1 MTGHDDR
8 AQPRRGAADTVG
20 VRDKAVTGST
30 DPGTTAPGA
39 VRASAY
45 GVDFGGPVGDT
56 PTSMEG
62 TVIGSYRVLR
72 KLGEGGMGA
81 VYLAEHSLLGRKA
94 AVKVLQ
100 PELSRNQDIVQR
112 FFNEARAAT
121 AIADPGIVQIFD
133 FGYHAD
139 GSAYIV
145 MEFLE
150 GEPLDGRV
158 KRLGRL
164 APVDALR
171 ILRQVASSLA
181 SAHARGIVHRDLKP
195 ENIFLVADREVAYG
209 ERPKLLDFGI
219 AKLTHDTDSK
229 VKTAT
234 AAIMGTP
241 MYMSPEQCRG
251 AGYVDH
257 RSDLYSLGCVLY
269 HLLVGRPPFD
279 GEGVGDIIACHL
291 REPAPAPSASV
302 PGIPPEVDAL
312 TTRLMAKAPDQRF
325 ASATEL
331 AEAIGIMIGASL
343 PPAVPA
349 MMSPS
354 GGHPSAA
361 AGAHPTT
368 LSGSAGHLHVSA
380 APSVAGSRAPRGRRA
395 GLLAGMIAG
404 AAIAT
409 AGVVVL
415 VAAGGGEGKTA
426 AAGRGTVSVDAGGP
440 GVAAELGSGSPS
452 ASGPVSGSPSGSA
465 SASGPVSGS
474 ASASGPVSGSP
485 SGSASGSGSIAETG
499 SGSGSA
505 TGAGSGSVPDSP
517 SGSALAAGATG
528 AAAAATVVGPGP
540 GSAPPAGAR
549 TGTRRGSRDRPP
561 ASTATSPRP
570 ATTSSTTVAPPPPP
584 PPPVKPPRVPCD
596 HDGDGIPDDRC

>member
-1 MTGHDDR
+1 M
-8 AQPRRGAADTVG
+8 RG
-20 VRDKAVTGST
+20 KAITGST
-30 DPGTTAPGA
+30 DPGTTGA
-39 VRASAY
+39 GHVRPSAY
-45 GVDFGGPVGDT
+45 GGVDFGGPLGDT
-56 PTSMEG
+56 PMSMEG
-62 TVIGSYRVLR
+62 TVIGQYRVLR

-81 VYLAEHSLLGRKA
+81 VYLAEHSLLGRRA

-100 PELSRNQDIVQR
+100 PELSQKQDIVNR

-121 AIADPGIVQIFD
+121 SIADPGIVQIFD
-133 FGYHAD
+133 FGYHTD

-171 ILRQVASSLA
+171 ILRQVASSLQ

-291 REPAPAPSASV
+291 RSPAPPPSAAV

-312 TTRLMAKAPDQRF
+312 TLRLMAKAPDERF
-325 ASATEL
+325 GTAAEL
-331 AEAIGIMIGASL
+331 AEAIGIMIGTSM
-343 PPAVPA
+343 PPAVPG
-349 MMSPS
+349 MMMPS
-354 GGHPSAA
+354 GGYVAS
-361 AGAHPTT
+361 GQHPTT
-368 LSGSAGHLHVSA
+368 LSGSAGHLHVGA
-380 APSVAGSRAPRGRRA
+380 ASTAGAIAPRGRR
-395 GLLAGMIAG
+395 GLIAG
-404 AAIAT
+404 VIAGVSIAT
-409 AGVVVL
+409 AAVVV
-415 VAAGGGEGKTA
+415 VIATSGGSGKTA
-426 AAGRGTVSVDAGGP
+426 AAGPGSSGG
-440 GVAAELGSGSPS
+440 GSS
-452 ASGPVSGSPSGSA
+452 AV
-465 SASGPVSGS
+465 
-474 ASASGPVSGSP
+474 
-485 SGSASGSGSIAETG
+485 ET
-499 SGSGSA
+499 A
-505 TGAGSGSVPDSP
+505 P
-517 SGSALAAGATG
+517 AAGATS
-528 AAAAATVVGPGP
+528 AEPMVKVVEPRVRP
-540 GSAPPAGAR
+540 VDPPMPVEPPR
-549 TGTRRGSRDRPP
+549 PIPVVDSPP
-561 ASTATSPRP
+561 ASTGPGASAGSGAGAAVDTAASTWGTRGTRRDTREKP
-570 ATTSSTTVAPPPPP
+570 AASGMSTTPTSSTTATPPPATVAT
-584 PPPVKPPRVPCD
+584 PPPVKPPPAARVPCD
-596 HDGDGIPDDRC
+596 DDGDGIPDRRC

>member
-1 MTGHDDR
+1 
-8 AQPRRGAADTVG
+8 
-20 VRDKAVTGST
+20 
-30 DPGTTAPGA
+30 
-39 VRASAY
+39 
-45 GVDFGGPVGDT
+45 
-56 PTSMEG
+56 
-62 TVIGSYRVLR
+62 
-72 KLGEGGMGA
+72 MGA

-112 FFNEARAAT
+112 FFNEARAST

-133 FGYHAD
+133 FGYHTD

-164 APVDALR
+164 APADALR
-171 ILRQVASSLA
+171 ILRQVASSQA

-219 AKLTHDTDSK
+219 AKLTLDTDSK

-291 REPAPAPSASV
+291 RSPAPVPSAAV

-312 TTRLMAKAPDQRF
+312 VLRLMAKAPEQRF
-325 ASATEL
+325 ATATEL
-331 AEAIGIMIGASL
+331 AEAIGIMLGTSL
-343 PPAVPA
+343 PPAMMAPSA
-349 MMSPS
+349 MPGA
-354 GGHPSAA
+354 GGHVTGGGS
-361 AGAHPTT
+361 PTT

-380 APSVAGSRAPRGRRA
+380 APSVPGSIEAGRRRT
-395 GLLAGMIAG
+395 GLLAGVIAG
-404 AAIAT
+404 VAIAT
-409 AGVVVL
+409 AAVIVVVATGGDGKQAAAAAPPTTPSGPGT
-415 VAAGGGEGKTA
+415 AAG
-426 AAGRGTVSVDAGGP
+426 SVTGSVTSSGSVTGSDP
-440 GVAAELGSGSPS
+440 VPGSGSDPVT
-452 ASGPVSGSPSGSA
+452 ASGSDPVTASGSD
-465 SASGPVSGS
+465 PVT
-474 ASASGPVSGSP
+474 
-485 SGSASGSGSIAETG
+485 ASGSGSGSVPGSGSGSASVTATG
-499 SGSGSA
+499 SGSGSVA
-505 TGAGSGSVPDSP
+505 APARDSSTP
-517 SGSALAAGATG
+517 ART
-528 AAAAATVVGPGP
+528 T
-540 GSAPPAGAR
+540 SAPS
-549 TGTRRGSRDRPP
+549 TRRGSRDRPP
-561 ASTATSPRP
+561 ATST
-570 ATTSSTTVAPPPPP
+570 STPNPAPPVPPAGSPTPDWMRDDP
-584 PPPVKPPRVPCD
+584 PAKPPPRVPCD
-596 HDGDGIPDDRC
+596 QDGDGIPDDRC